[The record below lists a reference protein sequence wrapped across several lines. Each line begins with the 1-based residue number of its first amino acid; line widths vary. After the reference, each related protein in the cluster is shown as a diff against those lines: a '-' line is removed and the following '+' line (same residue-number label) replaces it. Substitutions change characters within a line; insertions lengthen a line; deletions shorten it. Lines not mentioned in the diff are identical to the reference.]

1 MHPSHHAQAHPEKP
15 AYIMAT
21 SGISVDYR
29 TLDQR
34 SNQLAHF
41 WRSQGFAAGDTIAI
55 LLENHEYFF
64 PLVWAAQRSGL
75 YYACL
80 SHTLSG
86 ADLAYILQDSGARC
100 VIGSRKTLPLIEAAR
115 AEGANIAAFLVDHAD
130 EQAPNLVAAAAAFPT
145 TPVADECAGTDM
157 LYSSGTTGRP
167 KGIRRPFT
175 PGVPIAIETPMMP
188 MARTR
193 FQMDADSIYL
203 SPAPLYH
210 AGPLRWAM
218 MVHRLGGTVIV
229 MERFDAEQALGLIER
244 HRITASQW
252 VPTHF
257 VRMLQLPDETRLA
270 HDVSS
275 MQAAFHAAAPC
286 PIPVKD
292 AMMRWWGPL
301 IHEYYGGT
309 ENNGLTLIG
318 PEEWLERKGSV
329 GRAVIGTIRICD
341 DDGEEL
347 PTGHE
352 GAVYF
357 EGGPTFAYHND
368 EEKTRSTRNAKG
380 WTTLGDIGRL
390 DSDGYLYLTDR
401 KSFMIISGGVN
412 IYPQEIENALAL
424 HPKVRDVAVI
434 GAPDPDMGERVV
446 AVVELRD
453 PADAS
458 DALKAGLAAY
468 LRERLGGVKTPR
480 QIDFIDTLP
489 REPTGKLF
497 KRLLRD
503 RYRAEGM
510 LADPA

>member
-1 MHPSHHAQAHPEKP
+1 MHPSHHAMAHPEKP

-29 TLDQR
+29 TLDDR
-34 SNQLAHF
+34 SNRLAHF
-41 WRSQGFAAGDTIAI
+41 WRSQGYLAGDTIAI
-55 LLENHEYFF
+55 VLDNHEWFF
-64 PLVWAAQRSGL
+64 PVVWAAQRSGL
-75 YYACL
+75 YFACL

-86 ADLAYILQDSGARC
+86 ADLAYILQDSGANC
-100 VIGSRKTLPLIEAAR
+100 VIGSNRTLPLIEAAL
-115 AEGANIAAFLVDHAD
+115 AEGASLPAFLVDHECAGV
-130 EQAPNLVAAAAAFPT
+130 PNLIKLAETFPN
-145 TPVADECAGTDM
+145 TPIADECAGTDM

-167 KGIRRPFT
+167 KGIRRPFISDL
-175 PGVPIAIETPMMP
+175 PIAIETPMTP
-188 MARTR
+188 LARKR
-193 FQMDADSIYL
+193 FGMSEHTVYL

-218 MVHRLGGTVIV
+218 IVHRLGGTVVV
-229 MERFDAEQALGLIER
+229 MERFDAEQALELIER
-244 HRITASQW
+244 HRVTASQW

-257 VRMLQLPDETRLA
+257 VRMLHLPDEKRLSY
-270 HDVSS
+270 DISS
-275 MQAAFHAAAPC
+275 MRAAFHAAAPC
-286 PIPVKD
+286 PIPVKE
-292 AMMRWWGPL
+292 AMMAWWGPI

-318 PEEWLERKGSV
+318 PGEWIDHKGSV
-329 GRAVIGTIRICD
+329 GKAVIGTIRICND
-341 DDGEEL
+341 EGEEL
-347 PTGHE
+347 PAGQE
-352 GAVYF
+352 GIVYF
-357 EGGPTFAYHND
+357 EGGPAFSYHND
-368 EEKTRSTRNAKG
+368 EEKTQSARNLKG

-390 DSDGYLYLTDR
+390 DNDGYLYLTDR

-434 GAPDPDMGERVV
+434 GAPDLEMGERVV

-458 DALKAGLAAY
+458 ATLKADLTIY
-468 LRERLGGVKTPR
+468 LRERLGGLKTPR
-480 QIDFIDTLP
+480 QIDFTEALP

-503 RYRAEGM
+503 QYRATQTRE
-510 LADPA
+510 PS

>member
-1 MHPSHHAQAHPEKP
+1 MHPSHHALTHPGKP

-29 TLDQR
+29 TLDER
-34 SNQLAHF
+34 SNRLAHF
-41 WRSQGFAAGDTIAI
+41 WRSQGYAAGDTIAI
-55 LLENHEYFF
+55 LLENHEWFF
-64 PLVWAAQRSGL
+64 PVVWAAQRSGL

-86 ADLAYILQDSGARC
+86 VDLAYILKDSGARC
-100 VIGSRKTLPLIEAAR
+100 VIGSHETLPLIEAAR
-115 AEGANIAAFLVDHAD
+115 VEGASHAVFLVDHAIAD
-130 EQAPNLVAAAAAFPT
+130 APNLIEASTACPC

-167 KGIRRPFT
+167 KGIRRPFA
-175 PGVPIAIETPMMP
+175 PGQPIAAETPMAP
-188 MARTR
+188 LARSR
-193 FQMDADSIYL
+193 FHMGEDSVYL

-218 MVHRLGGTVIV
+218 MVHRLGGTVVV
-229 MERFDAEQALGLIER
+229 MERFDAEQALALIEC
-244 HRITASQW
+244 HRISASQW

-270 HDVSS
+270 HDISS
-275 MQAAFHAAAPC
+275 MRAAFHAAAPC
-286 PIPVKD
+286 PVPVKE
-292 AMMRWWGPL
+292 AMMAWWGPV

-318 PEEWLERKGSV
+318 PEEWMVRKGSV
-329 GRAVIGTIRICD
+329 GRAVIGTIHICD

-347 PTGHE
+347 PAGQE
-352 GAVYF
+352 GGVYF
-357 EGGPTFAYHND
+357 EGGPAFAYHND
-368 EEKTRSTRNAKG
+368 EEKTRSARNAKG

-390 DSDGYLYLTDR
+390 DEDGFLYLTDR

-424 HPKVRDVAVI
+424 HPQVRDVAVI

-453 PADAS
+453 PSDAS
-458 DALKAGLAAY
+458 DALKNELAAY

-480 QIDFIDTLP
+480 QIDFTDALP

-503 RYRAEGM
+503 RYKDEAALR
-510 LADPA
+510 P

>member
-1 MHPSHHAQAHPEKP
+1 MHPSHHARANPDKP

-29 TLDQR
+29 TLDER

-41 WRSQGFAAGDTIAI
+41 WRSQGYAAGNTIAI
-55 LLENHEYFF
+55 VMENHEWFF
-64 PLVWAAQRSGL
+64 PVIWAAQRSGL

-86 ADLAYILQDSGARC
+86 PDLAYILQDSGARC
-100 VIGSRKTLPLIEAAR
+100 VIGSRKTLPLIVAAR
-115 AEGANIAAFLVDHAD
+115 AEGANIPAFTVDQGE
-130 EQAPNLVAAAAAFPT
+130 EQAPDLVSAAAACPT

-175 PGVPIAIETPMMP
+175 PDLPIAGETPLTP

-193 FQMDADSIYL
+193 FKMGEDSAYL

-218 MVHRLGGTVIV
+218 MVHRLGGTVVV
-229 MERFDAEQALGLIER
+229 MERFDAEQALALIER

-257 VRMLQLPDETRLA
+257 VRMLQLPDDRRLA
-270 HDVSS
+270 YDVSS
-275 MQAAFHAAAPC
+275 MRAAFHAAAPC
-286 PIPVKD
+286 PIPVKE
-292 AMMRWWGPL
+292 AMMAWWGPI

-318 PEEWLERKGSV
+318 PEEWMERKGSV
-329 GRAVIGTIRICD
+329 GKAVIGTIRICD
-341 DDGEEL
+341 DEGEPL
-347 PTGHE
+347 PANAE
-352 GAVYF
+352 GGVYF

-368 EEKTRSTRNAKG
+368 EAKTRSSTNAKG
-380 WTTLGDIGRL
+380 WTTLGDIGKL
-390 DSDGYLYLTDR
+390 DADGYLYLTDR

-446 AVVELRD
+446 AVIELRD
-453 PADAS
+453 TADAS
-458 DALKAGLAAY
+458 DALKADLTVY
-468 LRERLGGVKTPR
+468 LRERLGGLKTPR
-480 QIDFIDTLP
+480 QIDFIDALP

-503 RYRAEGM
+503 RYRVETILRA
-510 LADPA
+510 